1 MFWFALP
8 SLVGMAI
15 YSSFINLG
23 DRILADYSGDYEH
36 GDFAGA
42 ELFREERLWHMYL
55 SDQGALL

>member
-1 MFWFALP
+1 
-8 SLVGMAI
+8 MAI

-42 ELFREERLWHMYL
+42 ELFCEERLWHMYL